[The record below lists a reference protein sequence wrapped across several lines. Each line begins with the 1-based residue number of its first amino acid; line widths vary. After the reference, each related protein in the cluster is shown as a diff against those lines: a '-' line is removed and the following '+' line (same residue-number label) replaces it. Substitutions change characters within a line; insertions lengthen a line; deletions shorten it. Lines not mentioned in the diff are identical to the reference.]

1 MPSQEDLA
9 LFANENMECII
20 FPIFCIIFL
29 YFPGF
34 ILANTVP
41 FLYVNDFYSR
51 QISYII
57 LSMLTMLGVSIYE
70 FTQQHHLLNTHKIT
84 ASEEDTNQE
93 DTNQEDTNQEENISN
108 VYDDEDT
115 SEDTS
120 EDEKPDLC
128 NSKRANVAD
137 SEVKNDTNTN
147 TNNSESE
154 DSNSDDEK
162 DEYVQI
168 N

>member
-93 DTNQEDTNQEENISN
+93 DTNQEENISN